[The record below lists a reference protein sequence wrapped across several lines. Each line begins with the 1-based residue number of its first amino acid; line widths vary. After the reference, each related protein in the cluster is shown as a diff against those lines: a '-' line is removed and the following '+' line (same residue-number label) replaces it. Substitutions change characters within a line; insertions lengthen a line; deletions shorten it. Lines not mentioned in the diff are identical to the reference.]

1 MDHYGYLEQRLTS
14 LRADSVYHSK
24 EEALDDLTRL
34 IKLGDSDGIKLRVM
48 QIYRERDEI
57 ERVCEEIEYKVVA
70 AMKDAIEVRDKT
82 IAEMHIVALSC

>member
-1 MDHYGYLEQRLTS
+1 M
-14 LRADSVYHSK
+14 RADSVYHSK

-70 AMKDAIEVRDKT
+70 VMKDSIDGRDKAIT
-82 IAEMHIVALSC
+82 DMHSAAL